1 MKNLIL
7 ASLLSTL
14 CACGGSSSGDKN
26 TTAQDVIT
34 APAPSG
40 DSSNAGTTITAP
52 SPGSE
57 TPVSNVPVID
67 KSPLSMAV
75 NFQAV
80 VGTEDLKCF
89 DKSNEMLAK
98 GQIFTDFRLFLSNL
112 SFVSDSG
119 EEIRVNLDVEDNSAN
134 LQFVDQDKNSIAL
147 LNYLDASC
155 ASSDATKK
163 LKSAINGQLPLGN
176 YTAVKFQIGLPY
188 ASMDPR
194 LAAIPAA
201 LAPSDM
207 GWMWEHYP
215 ADLQIEANS
224 GVAAGSSKK
233 LLNSLTTA
241 LKKTITLPLS
251 YSLSA
256 EAKKD
261 LTVKIDL
268 SKIFQSNAQSYLS
281 GLETSCNN
289 STKAM
294 TETAANCS
302 FAYKAFGLDVANP
315 LAPYTQTVF
324 SPSPVN

>member
-7 ASLLSTL
+7 ASMLSTL

-26 TTAQDVIT
+26 TTTQDIPTTPAPLPADNSSNGGASVT
-34 APAPSG
+34 APVVGTETAAP
-40 DSSNAGTTITAP
+40 DTAP
-52 SPGSE
+52 L
-57 TPVSNVPVID
+57 
-67 KSPLSMAV
+67 PLAV

-80 VGTEDLKCF
+80 VGSEDLKCF

-112 SFVSDSG
+112 SFVSDKG
-119 EEIRVNLDVEDNSAN
+119 EEVRINLDIDANSSN

-147 LNYLDASC
+147 LNYLDPSC

-163 LKSAINGQLPLGN
+163 LKSAINGQLPPGN
-176 YTAVKFQIGLPY
+176 YTAITFQIGLPY
-188 ASMDPR
+188 PSMDPR

-207 GWMWEHYP
+207 GWMWEHFP

-224 GVAAGSSKK
+224 GLAGNSTKK

-241 LKKTITLPLS
+241 AKKTITLPLN
-251 YSLSA
+251 YNLSA
-256 EAKKD
+256 ANKKD

-268 SKIFQSNAQSYLS
+268 SKIFQSDAQSYLN
-281 GLETSCNN
+281 GLETACNN

-294 TETAANCS
+294 TETSVTCA
-302 FAYKAFGLDVANP
+302 FAYKAFGLDVALP
-315 LAPYTQTVF
+315 SAAYSQTVF
-324 SPSPVN
+324 SIVN